1 MILKKKNI
9 YKNIASLGLSFS
21 LFPLN
26 QISANPVSVTVDST
40 IYTLT
45 TQILRDYVTDLNLMQ
60 SQDWYG
66 DTALAESLAGQLGNQ
81 LSITDP
87 NASWLG
93 ALLVTSNFLEEDFLT
108 GETEQRYN
116 YKAGSTDGVKT
127 GSSGWFQ
134 AGLYNFII
142 AAGNV
147 DDGDATY
154 AISGTA
160 STGQTLSTTVSA
172 ADPDGNGT
180 ISSYTWQSSSDGSNW
195 TTVGTSA
202 TFTLTTSEEGKYIR
216 VAVSYTDGENFSESV
231 TASSVTIP
239 HVDSGDAVFAISGS
253 TYAGKI
259 LTAAQSSSDP
269 DGDGTF
275 SYKWQSSSDNSNW
288 TDISGATSSTFTVT
302 ETEEGKYI
310 RLVIT
315 YTDAQN
321 FSESVVASAVS
332 ISQLHTEWVQ
342 PYAAMQNLGLKLI
355 HNNRDLVLAKAGKC
369 NDYGWVIG
377 DSDYCAY
384 TNANN
389 SISNVEGDST
399 KGSYETTAFNSSL
412 NLEKTINAKWKAGI
426 AYGVGSSNLNG
437 YDFSNTKASLSS
449 KNTHYSIYG
458 VKKVS
463 DKFTLKGIIGGSD
476 FDYKGERNYSTTS
489 ATSSYDS
496 DGYTA
501 EINGSWD
508 IKKTIKN
515 TKTPIRLQP
524 SFGVAYAA
532 HTQDGFSES
541 GSGDLIT
548 IDPNQAESLL
558 FKTGIAID
566 KQILMEGGKWL
577 LVPSIELNYEV
588 DAYAHSGHRG
598 LKGSLTES
606 STASTRVSAKNMGE
620 QTGSVKVGADFVVTK
635 DLMFNLNAKY
645 GLADGGD
652 EQSYGGG
659 FRWAF

>member
-1 MILKKKNI
+1 MKKYNFLKARKIKFKLSNLFTL
-9 YKNIASLGLSFS
+9 SLGVVLLIAEPVNKVF
-21 LFPLN
+21 
-26 QISANPVSVTVDST
+26 ANPVTVTVNGTSYSVGAVKFDSYSDDISVLQSQVWWGDEALAISFADVVRANLPLEDDST
-40 IYTLT
+40 NFGPLFGIANPSG
-45 TQILRDYVTDLNLMQ
+45 RELNLVFWGPG
-60 SQDWYG
+60 SVN
-66 DTALAESLAGQLGNQ
+66 TSF
-81 LSITDP
+81 
-87 NASWLG
+87 AS
-93 ALLVTSNFLEEDFLT
+93 
-108 GETEQRYN
+108 
-116 YKAGSTDGVKT
+116 GSTYPPWDV
-127 GSSGWFQ
+127 
-134 AGLYNFII
+134 NFEYYY
-142 AAGNV
+142 AYLTQT

-154 AISGTA
+154 SI
-160 STGQTLSTTVSA
+160 TGQTYAGKTLTAGVSSD
-172 ADPDGNGT
+172 DPDGNGT
-180 ISSYTWQSSSDGSNW
+180 VSSYTWQSSSDGSNW
-195 TTVGTSA
+195 SNINGATSSSFTVTS
-202 TFTLTTSEEGKYIR
+202 SEEGKHIR
-216 VAVSYTDGENFSESV
+216 VIVEYTDGEGTSESV
-231 TASSVTIP
+231 TASS
-239 HVDSGDAVFAISGS
+239 
-253 TYAGKI
+253 
-259 LTAAQSSSDP
+259 
-269 DGDGTF
+269 
-275 SYKWQSSSDNSNW
+275 
-288 TDISGATSSTFTVT
+288 
-302 ETEEGKYI
+302 
-310 RLVIT
+310 IT
-315 YTDAQN
+315 
-321 FSESVVASAVS
+321 

-342 PYAAMQNLGLKLI
+342 PYAAMQNLGLKSI

-369 NDYGWVIG
+369 NNYGWVIG

-399 KGSYETTAFNSSL
+399 KGSYETTSFNSSL

-437 YDFSNTKASLSS
+437 YDFSNTTASLSS
-449 KNTHYSIYG
+449 TNTHYSIYA

-558 FKTGIAID
+558 FKTGIAVD

-577 LVPSIELNYEV
+577 LVPSIALNYDV
-588 DAYAHSGHRG
+588 DAYAYSGHRG

-659 FRWAF
+659 FRFVF

>member
-1 MILKKKNI
+1 LKIVDFEKYLKSLFLICFIPTGIGLADTFNGTGI
-9 YKNIASLGLSFS
+9 SNEPELSGGTVIDFSNGAGTSGTYTEGNVTFSSEDGGAIRIEAHYNYNTSGHYLQNNCQETGYCNASQISDSLKFSFS
-21 LFPLN
+21 SAVSVFGFNWGASDRNWVLKAYDSSNALIETYNLPVTR
-26 QISANPVSVTVDST
+26 SANNGGYVGISSDSEV
-40 IYTLT
+40 ISYATLIEAST
-45 TQILRDYVTDLNLMQ
+45 ADSNDWILIDNFTY
-60 SQDWYG
+60 
-66 DTALAESLAGQLGNQ
+66 LGG
-81 LSITDP
+81 
-87 NASWLG
+87 AS
-93 ALLVTSNFLEEDFLT
+93 
-108 GETEQRYN
+108 
-116 YKAGSTDGVKT
+116 
-127 GSSGWFQ
+127 
-134 AGLYNFII
+134 
-142 AAGNV
+142 
-147 DDGDATY
+147 DDGDATF
-154 AISGTA
+154 
-160 STGQTLSTTVSA
+160 
-172 ADPDGNGT
+172 T
-180 ISSYTWQSSSDGSNW
+180 IT
-195 TTVGTSA
+195 
-202 TFTLTTSEEGKYIR
+202 
-216 VAVSYTDGENFSESV
+216 
-231 TASSVTIP
+231 
-239 HVDSGDAVFAISGS
+239 GS
-253 TYAGKI
+253 TYAGKV
-259 LTAAQSSSDP
+259 LTASLSNSDP

-275 SYKWQSSSDNSNW
+275 SYQWQSSTDGTTW
-288 TDISGATSSTFTVT
+288 TSISGATSSTYTLT
-302 ETEEGKYI
+302 ESEEGKYI
-310 RLVIT
+310 R
-315 YTDAQN
+315 
-321 FSESVVASAVS
+321 VS
-332 ISQLHTEWVQ
+332 ISYTDGESYSESIFVAIQGLIPQLHTEWVQ
-342 PYAAMQNLGLKLI
+342 PYAAMQNLGLKSI

-369 NDYGWVIG
+369 NNYGWVIG

-399 KGSYETTAFNSSL
+399 KGSYETTSFNSSL

-437 YDFSNTKASLSS
+437 YDFSNTTASLSS
-449 KNTHYSIYG
+449 TNTHYSIYA

-515 TKTPIRLQP
+515 TKTPICLQP

-558 FKTGIAID
+558 FKTGIAVD

-577 LVPSIELNYEV
+577 LVPSIALNYEV
-588 DAYAHSGHRG
+588 DAYAYSGHRG

-659 FRWAF
+659 FRFVF